1 MEVENYSLIWYVHQV
16 NGKGIAVGIGQEV
29 NIGLSAQVIKS

>member
-1 MEVENYSLIWYVHQV
+1 MVYVQMLYQV
-16 NGKGIAVGIGQEV
+16 SGKGIAVGIGTEV